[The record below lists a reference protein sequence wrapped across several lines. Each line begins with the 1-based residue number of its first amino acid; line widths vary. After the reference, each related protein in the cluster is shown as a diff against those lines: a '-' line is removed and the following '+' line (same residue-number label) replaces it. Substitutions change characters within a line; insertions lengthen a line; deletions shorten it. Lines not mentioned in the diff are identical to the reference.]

1 MSSKLKFL
9 ILTFKK
15 MHIYDDCCALNLRLR
30 DYAKN
35 TFQHV
40 FVDLKYGGFYASD
53 FIGR

>member
-1 MSSKLKFL
+1 MPSKLKLL

-35 TFQHV
+35 TFQYV
-40 FVDLKYGGFYASD
+40 FVDLENGGFNARD
-53 FIGR
+53 FIGS